1 MNMTG
6 APPATESGKPGC
18 PLLDKTSHRQLRH
31 VGNSGSTMPTRKPN
45 QSRFDPRK
53 IFVKS

>member
-18 PLLDKTSHRQLRH
+18 PLLDKTSRRQLRH
-31 VGNSGSTMPTRKPN
+31 QNDLSN
-45 QSRFDPRK
+45 K
-53 IFVKS
+53 IFL

>member
-6 APPATESGKPGC
+6 SPPATESGKPGC

-31 VGNSGSTMPTRKPN
+31 VGNSWEHDIDQKN
-45 QSRFDPRK
+45 
-53 IFVKS
+53 